1 MSLELCA
8 VHFGNPHDI
17 TKALLHCNRL
27 MKFDKITLLHP
38 NPYSHPE
45 INVVKVDSPGNNLCV
60 INELPKAITCDH
72 ALGIHWDG
80 FIVDPEMWTDEFLEY
95 DFIGCPWNLNNL
107 PNKDW
112 RVGSGGFYM
121 FSNRM
126 AQAWGHICNLEEHN
140 DWQIGALYRDK
151 FEDLGMKYAPFELAS
166 RFGRECELEIEDEE
180 TFGFHGFQYKDHEKF
195 RSMVYP

>member
-38 NPYSHPE
+38 HPYSHPE
-45 INVVKVDSPGNNLCV
+45 INVVKIDSPGNNLGC
-60 INELPKAITCDH
+60 INDLPKAITCDH
-72 ALGIHWDG
+72 ALCIHWDG
-80 FIVDPEMWTDEFLEY
+80 YIVNPDMWTDEFLEY

-107 PNKDW
+107 PNKEW

-126 AQAWGHICNLEEHN
+126 AQAWQSICNLKENN

-151 FEDLGMKYAPFELAS
+151 FEDLGMKYAPFELAC
-166 RFGRECELEIEDEE
+166 RFGRECELEVEDEE
-180 TFGFHGFQYKDHEKF
+180 AFGFHGFQYGDHEKY
-195 RSMVYP
+195 RELVY